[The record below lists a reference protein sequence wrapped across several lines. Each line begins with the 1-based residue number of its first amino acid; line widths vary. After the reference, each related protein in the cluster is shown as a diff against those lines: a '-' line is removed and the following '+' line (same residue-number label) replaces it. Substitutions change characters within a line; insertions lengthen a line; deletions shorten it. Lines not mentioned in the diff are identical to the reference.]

1 MMKNIKQTLFGQ
13 LYFLNKQ
20 SHFQLKTSNL
30 YCETFFIQ
38 NHYIYGIFEFKQ
50 LSKNELYSN
59 LIIGTKDNLFKIEEQ
74 YRISNNIETIKLQN
88 FDLNIKLQDI
98 NNDTLK
104 IILNKTNNHI
114 INCSCCHRH

>member
-20 SHFQLKTSNL
+20 SHFQLRTSNL

-74 YRISNNIETIKLQN
+74 YRIINNIETIKLQN

-114 INCSCCHRH
+114 INCSCCNRH

>member
-1 MMKNIKQTLFGQ
+1 MKNIKQTLFGQ

-74 YRISNNIETIKLQN
+74 YRIINNIETIKLQN
-88 FDLNIKLQDI
+88 FDLNIKIQDI

-104 IILNKTNNHI
+104 IILNKNNNHI
-114 INCSCCHRH
+114 INCSCFHRH

>member
-74 YRISNNIETIKLQN
+74 YRIINNIETIKLQN
-88 FDLNIKLQDI
+88 FDLNIKIQDI

-104 IILNKTNNHI
+104 IILNKNNNHI